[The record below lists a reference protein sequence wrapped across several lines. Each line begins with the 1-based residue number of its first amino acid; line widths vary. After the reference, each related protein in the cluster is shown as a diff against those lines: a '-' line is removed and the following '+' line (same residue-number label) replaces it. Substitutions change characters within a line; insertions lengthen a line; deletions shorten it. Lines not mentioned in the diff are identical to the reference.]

1 MYRLLLL
8 ISLWC
13 CSIITSV
20 GQNISVISIVEPA
33 SSRYLCPN
41 KNLVVAYLTSGAF
54 NADNKFSIQLEYD
67 SYLNSTKEVLTL
79 ETKDSLGFLVGKI
92 PASIT
97 KYMKEYETPYY
108 TMSVVSSSP
117 VVSATLGGSQGSLPV
132 GELTKLLSKLGKC
145 ICLKWLCNNYITW

>member
-97 KYMKEYETPYY
+97 KYIRRIRFHITISMWYL
-108 TMSVVSSSP
+108 
-117 VVSATLGGSQGSLPV
+117 A
-132 GELTKLLSKLGKC
+132 LLWFQPHWEEVKGL
-145 ICLKWLCNNYITW
+145 CL

>member
-67 SYLNSTKEVLTL
+67 SYLSSTKEVLTL

-97 KYMKEYETPYY
+97 KYITENETPYY
-108 TMSVVSSSP
+108 NINVVSSSP
-117 VVSATLGGSQGSLPV
+117 VVSATLGGSQGYLPV
-132 GELTKLLSKLGKC
+132 GELPTKLLSKLGKC
-145 ICLKWLCNNYITW
+145 IYHKMALQQLL